1 MAAYLR
7 QCQIAQSV
15 AWPRSRRTA
24 VQLAAI
30 AAIAL
35 AGLLLLAAPE
45 SSALRPGPESADA
58 AQAIA
63 YQVTL
68 SVGTGT
74 QYDIYQGS
82 SLTLPIAVRVTG
94 AVRLA
99 AATVLVQY
107 DPRELRPVSC
117 VRQAGAPGG
126 YCNTG
131 WDPAGGLVRFNILSA
146 DGVALDTDVGLFNL
160 TFEPAPTATKNR
172 VSGVTPRLESIADAQ
187 GNYMTSWLQGST
199 VAFRLSS
206 VTGTAVYVGGSS
218 SPNPI
223 SITRGTTVTVP
234 VEVTGLPAAPQP
246 GLGSATFSLSFDPA
260 IVRPLACR
268 PVQLAGASGTCALHA
283 DHVSASLLSET
294 GLSGA
299 LTAFE
304 VVFTTAPSVAAGAES
319 TLALTLGAFANTA
332 FQPITV
338 RIFNN
343 ALKVSKTASAVVPV
357 LRITPASQYLLDN
370 QRVTVQVV
378 LDNGAALATGSW
390 GIRYNPIIVE
400 AEACQLSVTGFC
412 NATGQA
418 GLVRMAV
425 LRDPAD
431 PPFPANIGTITFR
444 RHPQAKAQQTSSL
457 VFEVTNFADTASAQI
472 EYQTQ
477 SASITMSDSL
487 GSTPAVAMTLVGAP
501 PYLLPQGSSLDFPI
515 RFQIDPARP
524 ITNLSGSIHYDPAVL
539 RPTRCLRYDSG
550 SGPSGYCNTEYDQ
563 QHGIIRFALLD
574 EAGFAG
580 DLTPFVFRVEAAST
594 SKSGDKSP
602 LHFTVEAIAG
612 PDGVARTWSAV
623 DESVSIKV
631 PIPAPRV
638 AVGPPEVQ
646 TTAIYTVPLGFTQT
660 VPVWVDDVPDLG
672 AGTVE
677 IRYNW
682 DVGRAT
688 RCTLRSDRTPLL
700 DGGFCSLLPGV
711 VRAAFVSSE
720 GIDGDAHVF
729 DIEFAQAPNVVSGAS
744 TPLAV
749 VVDNFVDTHEVPIPT
764 SIRSGQLDIGCY
776 AAPVEDLHI
785 ARDGANL
792 LLTWSHVG
800 TTAVQYQVWRADL
813 NAYFAFGDLGATR
826 LATVPAPTGGTVPAY
841 TDQGAYDPATS
852 AYAGAWA
859 DDLNHYY
866 MVRSMCS
873 ATQGSLRSNR
883 VGKFT
888 RPIVPGMN
896 LVSLPLLP
904 YSYRIQ
910 DVVGT
915 QLTGANNELDS
926 DRVWVWNTGHQ
937 DYDYAWLIAGVTPEY
952 DGKWWSSAA
961 WQESTMLLLP
971 NTGFWVQNRHDV
983 QQTIKMVGNVAEPNT
998 QGLAIVEGMQ
1008 LIGSAYPDPVVLS
1021 LDAGTFGQDGAHGA
1035 NNELDADRIWYWNES
1050 RQDYDYAW
1058 LIAGVA
1064 PEYDGKWW
1072 DSAAWA
1078 ESQIKLRPGVGYW
1091 YQRRGDLGFPWTNPG
1106 PVQ

>member
-1 MAAYLR
+1 MAAHPR
-7 QCQIAQSV
+7 ECQRV
-15 AWPRSRRTA
+15 PLTGRPRGRRTA
-24 VQLAAI
+24 VQLGAI
-30 AAIAL
+30 IAIAL
-35 AGLLLLAAPE
+35 AGLLLLAAPG
-45 SSALRPGPESADA
+45 SSALWPSPGSADA

-68 SVGTGT
+68 SVGTGA
-74 QYDIYQGS
+74 QYDIVQGS
-82 SLTLPIAVRVTG
+82 SLTLPITVRVTG

-117 VRQAGAPGG
+117 VRQTGAPGG

-131 WDPAGGLVRFNILSA
+131 WDPAGGLIRFNILSA
-146 DGVALDTDVGLFNL
+146 EGVALDTDVGLFNL

-172 VSGVTPRLESIADAQ
+172 VSGVTPLLESIADAQ

-199 VAFRLSS
+199 VAFRLSG
-206 VTGTAVYVGGSS
+206 VIGAAVYVGGSG

-223 SITRGTTVTVP
+223 SITRGTTLTIP
-234 VEVTGLPAAPQP
+234 VEAAGVTA
-246 GLGSATFSLSFDPA
+246 LGSASFSLSFDPA
-260 IVRPLACR
+260 VVRPLACQ
-268 PVQLAGASGTCALHA
+268 PVQLADASGTCALHA
-283 DHVSASLLSET
+283 DHVSASLLSES

-304 VVFTTAPSVAAGAES
+304 VVFTTAPAAAAGAES
-319 TLALTLGAFANTA
+319 TLALTLGAFADTA

-357 LRITPASQYLLDN
+357 LRMTPASQYLLDN
-370 QRVTVQVV
+370 QRVTVQVA

-390 GIRYNPIIVE
+390 GIRYDPTIVE

-431 PPFPANIGTITFR
+431 PAFPASIGTVTFR

-487 GSTPAVAMTLVGAP
+487 GTAPAVAMTLVGAP

-563 QHGIIRFALLD
+563 QRGIIRFALLD
-574 EAGFAG
+574 EAGMTG

-594 SKSGDKSP
+594 SKNGDKSP

-612 PDGVARTWSAV
+612 PDGAARTWSAV
-623 DESVSIKV
+623 DASVSIKV

-646 TTAIYTVPLGFTQT
+646 TTAFYTVPLGLTQT
-660 VPVWVDDVPDLG
+660 VPVWVVDVPDLG

-677 IRYNW
+677 VRYDS

-688 RCTLRSDRTPLL
+688 RCALRSDLTPVL

-729 DIEFAQAPNVVSGAS
+729 DIEFGQAPNVVGGES

-749 VVDNFVDTHEVPIPT
+749 VVDNFVDTQEVPIPT
-764 SIRSGQLDIGCY
+764 SIRSGQLDIACY

-800 TTAVQYQVWRADL
+800 TTASQYQVWRADL
-813 NAYFAFGDLGATR
+813 NAYFAFGDPGATQ
-826 LATVPAPTGGTVPAY
+826 LATVPAPTGGTVPSY

-852 AYAGAWA
+852 TYAGAWA

-866 MVRSMCS
+866 MVRSMCT

-888 RPIVPGMN
+888 RPVVPGMN

-904 YSYRIQ
+904 YSNCIQ
-910 DVVGT
+910 DVIGM
-915 QLTGANNELDS
+915 QLTGADSELKA
-926 DRVWVWNTGHQ
+926 DRIWEWDTARQ
-937 DYDYAWLIAGVTPEY
+937 DYNYAWLVADETSQN
-952 DGKWWSSAA
+952 DGKWWEGAT

-971 NTGFWVQNRHDV
+971 NAGYWVQSRHDIN
-983 QQTIKMVGNVAEPNT
+983 QTIKVVGNVAEPNT
-998 QGLAIVEGMQ
+998 QGLEIVEGMQ
-1008 LIGSAYPDPVVLS
+1008 LIGSAYPDPVTPS
-1021 LDAGTFGQDGAHGA
+1021 LDAATFIQDGAHGA
-1035 NNELDADRIWYWNES
+1035 DSELHADRIWYWDES
-1050 RQDYDYAW
+1050 LQDYEYAW
-1058 LIAGVA
+1058 LRVVEVT
-1064 PEYDGKWW
+1064 PEYVVKWW
-1072 DSAAWA
+1072 EGTTWS
-1078 ESQIKLRPGVGYW
+1078 ESQIKPRPGVGYW